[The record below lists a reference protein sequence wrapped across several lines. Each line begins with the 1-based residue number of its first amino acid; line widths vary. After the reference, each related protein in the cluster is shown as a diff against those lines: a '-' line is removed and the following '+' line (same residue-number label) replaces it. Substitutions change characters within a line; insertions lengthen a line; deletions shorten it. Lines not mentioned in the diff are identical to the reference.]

1 MNFNINN
8 ICVLKLGSMK
18 NKTETTSQQKKT
30 NILLKCDCVFTKSIF
45 GQKLKIILMQN
56 VNMPIKMCSQEK
68 RLEKHT
74 DNRSVVNYFYE
85 DNIQNDIWEHISEK
99 IYSCEMLISGFNKGS
114 YL

>member
-1 MNFNINN
+1 MLICPLK
-8 ICVLKLGSMK
+8 CVLK
-18 NKTETTSQQKKT
+18 
-30 NILLKCDCVFTKSIF
+30 
-45 GQKLKIILMQN
+45 
-56 VNMPIKMCSQEK
+56 K
-68 RLEKHT
+68 RDWKKHT